1 VRSSASI
8 QSLNLKEIPTD
19 VNLIPDVVGM
29 GLKDA
34 VYLLENRGVK
44 VIVEGYGSISFQ
56 SIPAGTRT
64 RKGNI
69 IYLRLNP

>member
-1 VRSSASI
+1 
-8 QSLNLKEIPTD
+8 

-44 VIVEGYGSISFQ
+44 VIVEGYGSIRFQ